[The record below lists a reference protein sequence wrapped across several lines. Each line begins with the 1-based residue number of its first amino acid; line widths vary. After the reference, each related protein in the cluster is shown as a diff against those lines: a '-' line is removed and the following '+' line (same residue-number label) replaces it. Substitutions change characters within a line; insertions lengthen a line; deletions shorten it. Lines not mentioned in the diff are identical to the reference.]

1 MKFDNYED
9 FIKFENPVKFKEKF
23 ECIGYFPYEKAQIR
37 SKDATYVPVYV
48 FKDIF
53 DTLDI
58 FDNKYVCVFRI
69 INGLGQNFA
78 IQFIDGYAKLGSWND
93 IEGYALSELR
103 LKKEYLQNISP
114 EVVHSSTIDNKF
126 NNKRNFV

>member
-37 SKDATYVPVYV
+37 SEHVTYVPAYV
-48 FKDIF
+48 FKDIL

-58 FDNKYVCVFRI
+58 FDNKYVCVFRV
-69 INGLGQNFA
+69 INSFGENFA
-78 IQFIDGYAKLGSWND
+78 IQFIDGYAKLGSWSD
-93 IEGYALSELR
+93 IEGYTLSELK
-103 LKKEYLQNISP
+103 LKREYLQSISP
-114 EVVHSSTIDNKF
+114 EVVRSSTIINLKS
-126 NNKRNFV
+126 